1 MPTQDAE
8 SKSGIEIVI
17 LDDAMKTFASIQDME
32 KEYTRQDVIKYLE
45 DMNIHTGVK
54 NDVID
59 AMLKEKKGDKQYLIA
74 EGRSPVDGKDGWF
87 EFLFNTELD
96 TKPKILKDGSVDYSE
111 YGEVPSV
118 EEGQKLV
125 IYHPATAS
133 EDGENLFGETILAKK
148 GKELARLKG
157 KGFYLSEDNWIYFA
171 KTSGRAIY
179 ENERLV
185 VENELVI
192 EGDVSLS
199 RGSVTFMDDIHIRGN
214 VLTGVTVTSER
225 GSIVVDGYVEACE
238 LSAAKEVVLKNGM
251 QGNGRGKIK
260 AGGDVSGKFFEQVT
274 VESGGSVN
282 ANAIMNSHITAVQD
296 VIVSGRFGIIIG
308 GEIRAERYV
317 TATIIGNM
325 AEVKTRIYAGVEED
339 LFTKLMVKEKE
350 QEALEEALQKI
361 VAGIEQINL
370 LIEKTKRDDLNE
382 KKIKL
387 IRGKVAKE
395 NQINEAVREKQKI
408 MDQMGRANVARIS
421 VQKTLYPGTR
431 VSINGVATKITQ
443 EASHAEVS
451 AKGSVI
457 EVRGIV

>member
-1 MPTQDAE
+1 MPTQDTG
-8 SKSGIEIVI
+8 SKSGIEIVV
-17 LDDAMKTFASIQDME
+17 LDDGMKTFASIQDTS
-32 KEYTRQDVIKYLE
+32 KEYVRQDVVRYLE
-45 DMNIHTGVK
+45 DMNIHTGIK
-54 NDVID
+54 YDVIEQ
-59 AMLKEKKGDKQYLIA
+59 MLKEKKPDKQYLIA
-74 EGRSPVDGKDGWF
+74 EGIGPVDGKDGWF
-87 EFLFNTELD
+87 EFLFDTELD

-111 YGEVPSV
+111 YGDVPSV
-118 EEGQKLV
+118 DEGQKLV

-133 EDGENLFGETILAKK
+133 EDGENLFGETIVARK

-157 KGFYLSEDNWIYFA
+157 KGFYLSENNREYFA
-171 KTSGRAIY
+171 KTSGRAVY

-192 EGDVSLS
+192 DGDVSLS
-199 RGSVTFMDDIHIRGN
+199 RGSVSFVDDIHIRGN
-214 VLTGVTVTSER
+214 VLTGVTVTSEK
-225 GSIVVDGYVEACE
+225 GSIVVDGYVEACQ

-251 QGNGRGKIK
+251 QGNGRGKII

-282 ANAIMNSHITAVQD
+282 ANAIMNSHVTAVQD

-308 GEIRAERYV
+308 GEVRAERYV

-339 LFTKLMVKEKE
+339 LFPKLMAKERE
-350 QEALEEALQKI
+350 QEALEEALQKSA
-361 VAGIEQINL
+361 AGIDQINL

-382 KKIKL
+382 KKVKL
-387 IRGKVAKE
+387 IRGKIAKE
-395 NQINEAVREKQKI
+395 NQINETVREKQKI

-421 VQKTLYPGTR
+421 LQKTLYPGTR
-431 VSINGVATKITQ
+431 VSINGVATKIDQ
-443 EASHAEVS
+443 EASHAEIS